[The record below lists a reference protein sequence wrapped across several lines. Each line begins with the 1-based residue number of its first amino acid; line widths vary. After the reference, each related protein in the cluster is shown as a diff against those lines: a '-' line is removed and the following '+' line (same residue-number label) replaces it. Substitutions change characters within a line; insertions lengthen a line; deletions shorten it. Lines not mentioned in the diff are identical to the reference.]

1 MAAFIRAGESALR
14 PLANQDFDPK
24 LPLQTKKGAKQAL
37 RVGMN
42 SVEEFIRL
50 GLLETIEIDRRTRI
64 KTKSI
69 MRLAENGIPK

>member
-1 MAAFIRAGESALR
+1 MR
-14 PLANQDFDPK
+14 PLADQGFDPK

-42 SVEEFIRL
+42 SVEELIKL
-50 GLLETIEIDRRTRI
+50 GLLETVEINRRTHI

-69 MRLAENGIPK
+69 LKIAEHGIPK

>member
-1 MAAFIRAGESALR
+1 LR

-42 SVEEFIRL
+42 AVEDLIRL
-50 GLLETIEIDRRTRI
+50 RLLETVEINRRTHI

-69 MRLAENGIPK
+69 MKLAEHGIPKSPRKD